1 MKKVMFILF
10 VSMVMVA
17 CSSTE
22 TKVESFDSTAV
33 DPIFDSTSQ
42 ITDSTLLDTGI
53 TEIVNP

>member
-10 VSMVMVA
+10 ASMTMVA

-33 DPIFDSTSQ
+33 DLISDSTSQ
-42 ITDSTLLDTGI
+42 ITDSTIRDTGV